1 MGQGMTSA
9 EQCAVPASMARWPDA
24 AEFIQDFCTR
34 HGVARTQ
41 GLRLT
46 LVAEELFTNVVEH
59 GRAAGAD
66 APPRI
71 RLELALAHGALELLF
86 EDTAQAFDPLAH
98 AREQPAV
105 LDAPAEARPVG
116 GLGLHL
122 VASLAD
128 SACYA
133 REDGC
138 NRLRLRL
145 ALAPADD
152 QPGS

>member
-1 MGQGMTSA
+1 MGQGVTSP

-24 AEFIQDFCTR
+24 AEFIQDFCAR
-34 HGVARTQ
+34 HGIARAPT
-41 GLRLT
+41 LRLT
-46 LVAEELFTNVVEH
+46 LLAEELFTNVVEH
-59 GRAAGAD
+59 GRAAAAD
-66 APPRI
+66 APPQI
-71 RLELALAHGALELLF
+71 RLELVLVQGALELLF
-86 EDTAQAFDPLAH
+86 EDTAQAFDPLAR

-122 VASLAD
+122 VTSLAE

-133 REDGC
+133 RENGC

-145 ALAPADD
+145 ALTAADD
-152 QPGS
+152 RARS